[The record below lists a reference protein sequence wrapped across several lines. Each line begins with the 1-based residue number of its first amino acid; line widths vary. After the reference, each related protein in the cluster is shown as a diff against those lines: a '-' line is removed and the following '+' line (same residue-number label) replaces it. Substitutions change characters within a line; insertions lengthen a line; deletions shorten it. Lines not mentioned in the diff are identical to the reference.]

1 MRYGFVLDQDKCIGC
16 HACTVACKE
25 EHNVPLG
32 VFRTYVKYVEKGKFP
47 DTERKFAVI
56 RCNQCDDAPCMT
68 ICPTAALFR
77 RDNGIVDFD
86 KDACI
91 GCKACM
97 QACPYDALYIDPA
110 TQTAAKCNY
119 CAHRVEKGM
128 EPACVI
134 VCPEQAIITGDLD
147 NPASRISTYVAS
159 GKTTVRKPE
168 KGTRPK
174 VHYKGADPATLNP
187 SLTHVLGGQMWAA
200 ATEKEATFAAMQV
213 MGRGPGSGVPPPMD
227 MARTVM
233 DTAKERAPWGWK
245 VWAYL
250 WTKSIAAG
258 AMGIAGVA
266 VGCSVPGT
274 DRLMGPIAS
283 GIALVFTALT
293 CLLLVLDLKRPE
305 RFYLILTRP
314 NWSSWL
320 VWGTLALMAF
330 SGVCALWFVASLAGW
345 TGLMKALAWPAVL
358 FSAGAAGYSAFL
370 FRQAR
375 GRDFWLSPLLLV
387 QLLIAAALA
396 GAATLLITQQFL
408 NLFERGYVPEV
419 TLGTRYAFDSHRT
432 YSKGALERVLRTG
445 WLETCLLGSLLA
457 QLVIL
462 IAEVVVPHGSAD
474 SRRAVR
480 LLTHGACAAPFWG
493 AAVLGGIA
501 LPLALVA
508 TFRHVVAA
516 DLFAAA
522 LALAGLLIYEHL
534 WIKVGQSVPLS

>member
-47 DTERKFAVI
+47 DTQRKFAVI
-56 RCNQCDDAPCMT
+56 RCNQCDDAPCIT

-77 RDNGIVDFD
+77 RSNGIVDFD

-147 NPASRISTYVAS
+147 NPASRISTMVARE
-159 GKTTVRKPE
+159 KMTVRKPE

-174 VHYKGADPATLNP
+174 VHYKGADPVTLNP
-187 SLTHVLGGQMWAA
+187 SLTQVLGGQMWAT

-266 VGCSVPGT
+266 VGCGVPGT

-283 GIALVFTALT
+283 GIALVFTAIT

-330 SGVCALWFVASLAGW
+330 SGICAAWFVASLAGW
-345 TGLMKALAWPAVL
+345 TGLMRALAWPAVVL
-358 FSAGAAGYSAFL
+358 SAGAAGYSAFL

-375 GRDFWLSPLLLV
+375 GRDFWLSPILLL
-387 QLLIAAALA
+387 QLLVAAVLA
-396 GAATLLITQQFL
+396 GAAALMLASL
-408 NLFERGYVPEV
+408 HEPEALFGRI
-419 TLGTRYAFDSHRT
+419 
-432 YSKGALERVLRTG
+432 
-445 WLETCLLGSLLA
+445 LLGAVAAHAVVLLA
-457 QLVIL
+457 ELF
-462 IAEVVVPHGSAD
+462 PRHGGAGA
-474 SRRAVR
+474 RTAVR
-480 LLTHGACAAPFWG
+480 TITRGVFLGDFVMILVTGHLFPFAMLAGYLVSDGDNPDQFRYRIAAIG
-493 AAVLGGIA
+493 
-501 LPLALVA
+501 
-508 TFRHVVAA
+508 
-516 DLFAAA
+516 
-522 LALAGLLIYEHL
+522 ALAGLYTYERV
-534 WIKVGQSVPLS
+534 WIKAGQSVPLS